1 MFSLHFQET
10 FRKATQRGVLLV
22 GVMKLDDKEPSSMAD
37 VPGLQ
42 WPKDKAN
49 YYNHLMGIAG
59 SLPGLA
65 WVAILGKDCE
75 VDFVLHWLS
84 MYFKLTSNGVNMP
97 IFFRKSMNAI

>member
-42 WPKDKAN
+42 
-49 YYNHLMGIAG
+49 
-59 SLPGLA
+59 
-65 WVAILGKDCE
+65 
-75 VDFVLHWLS
+75 
-84 MYFKLTSNGVNMP
+84 
-97 IFFRKSMNAI
+97 